1 MRIVMDKRKT
11 NSIFKI
17 MKEVI
22 RKKRAKKEKTV
33 KEILEKA
40 MEVKH

>member
-1 MRIVMDKRKT
+1 MRVVMDKRKT

-22 RKKRAKKEKTV
+22 RKKRTKKEKTV
-33 KEILEKA
+33 KEIMEKA